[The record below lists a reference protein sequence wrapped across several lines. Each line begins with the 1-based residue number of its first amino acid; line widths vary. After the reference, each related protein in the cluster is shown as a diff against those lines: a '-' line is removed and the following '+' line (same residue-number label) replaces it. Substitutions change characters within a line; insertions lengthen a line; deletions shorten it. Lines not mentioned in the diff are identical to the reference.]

1 LSGTD
6 SGLLAPTWS
15 GTPAED
21 ATCDEAWLQ
30 AMVEVE
36 AALARSQARLGLMP
50 SAYADVITK
59 SADADL
65 LDVVALARAS
75 RAAANPVVALVP
87 AFTAVVA
94 AVDPEAA
101 EHVHRGS
108 TSQDV
113 LDSAAM
119 LVARRVLGQVDGDLS
134 RVAAALAGLVE
145 EHRDTLVA
153 GRTLAQHAVPTTFG
167 LKAAGWLQL
176 VLDALARVRSVAS
189 AGLPASL
196 GGAAGT
202 LAAYGEFAKLEGG
215 LPLCGVE
222 LIGPFAEELGLAEPV
237 LPWHA
242 VRTPIADLG
251 AVLSFVTGALGKF
264 ALDVQ
269 TLSRTEIGE
278 VTEPAAEGRGA
289 SSAMPQ
295 KRNPVLATLIVSA
308 ARQVPALALVLAQ
321 SMLAEDERPAGA
333 WHAEWQALREALR
346 LAGGAAFTAVEL
358 AEGLEVHPDRMLANL
373 DLTRGAIVAERLA
386 VALTPVLGKAGAKSL
401 LTKASSEAF
410 GTGRTLGEVL
420 RTLPDLCDVDLDDL
434 LDPARYTGAA
444 GPLVDRVLLR
454 YRSYTG
460 S

>member
-1 LSGTD
+1 MSRTD

-15 GTPAED
+15 GTPVEAI
-21 ATCDEAWLQ
+21 TCDEAWLR
-30 AMVEVE
+30 AMLEVE
-36 AALARSQARLGLMP
+36 AALARSQARLGLVP
-50 SAYADVITK
+50 VEHAEVITK
-59 SADADL
+59 AAEAGG

-87 AFTAVVA
+87 AFTALVA
-94 AVDPEAA
+94 AVDPAAA

-119 LVARRVLGQVDGDLS
+119 LIARRVLAQVDGDLS
-134 RVAAALAGLVE
+134 RVAAALAALAE

-167 LKAAGWLQL
+167 LKAAGWMQL

-202 LAAYGEFAKLEGG
+202 LAAYGEFAELEGG
-215 LPLCGVE
+215 LALHGVE
-222 LIGPFAEELGLAEPV
+222 LIAPFAEELGLAEPV
-237 LPWHA
+237 LPWHT

-264 ALDVQ
+264 AVDVQ

-278 VTEPAAEGRGA
+278 VAEPAAEGRGA

-295 KRNPVLATLIVSA
+295 KRNPVLATLIASA
-308 ARQVPALALVLAQ
+308 ARQVPALSLVLAQ
-321 SMLAEDERPAGA
+321 SMVAEDERPAGA

-358 AEGLEVHPDRMLANL
+358 AEGLEVDTDRMLANIGI
-373 DLTRGAIVAERLA
+373 TQGAIVAERLA
-386 VALTPVLGKAGAKSL
+386 VALTPVLGKAAAKAL
-401 LTKASSEAF
+401 LTKASATAGS
-410 GTGRTLGEVL
+410 TMGEVL
-420 RTLPDLCDVDLDDL
+420 RSLPELADLDLDDL

-454 YRSYTG
+454 YRNYTG